1 MTLPITKLRGGLF
14 PKYRLDKD
22 YHFEFQY
29 GAHRAYFV
37 IPAGFEYDGAT
48 FGSFL
53 FWRKS
58 LHETD
63 FTLAHDWLY
72 INLGKV
78 NARYLNHFEIGKAI
92 CKQKADDIW
101 LQGARRDA
109 NAQDWR
115 VVIASGAFKTI
126 GWLLWKRRE
135 VFGG

>member
-14 PKYRLDKD
+14 PKYRLDEN
-22 YHFEFQY
+22 YRFEFQY
-29 GAHRAYFV
+29 GHKRAYFT

-48 FGSFL
+48 YGSFL

-72 INLGKV
+72 TNLGKV
-78 NARYLNHFEIGKAI
+78 DARFLNHFEI
-92 CKQKADDIW
+92 CKNITKKKADDIW
-101 LQGARRDA
+101 LQGARRIT
-109 NAQDWR
+109 NVQNWR
-115 VVIASGAFKTI
+115 AAIASGAFKTI

-135 VFGG
+135 VFN